1 MPINSLSDYSSLINN
16 TLLDQYSNSTN
27 SLNSTDSS
35 DFLKTNLLSG
45 LLSGAMS
52 QNNSS
57 SSSFSVMLQSLLT
70 SMQLKEN
77 ETVNTNL
84 PGVKLE
90 SLPTNFTEATRNY
103 GINSSINQY
112 YNSMLSNA
120 YGNNS
125 FSKVE
130 KITVKDKRIEDA
142 VNKAC
147 EKYNMDKNLVLSV
160 IKQESDFNPNS
171 KSHAGAMGL
180 MQLMPENCVEYGVSN
195 PYNIE
200 ENIDAGVRHLKDMIK
215 SQKGN
220 VILGLAAYNA
230 GPGTLRRRGVTSV
243 DHISKLPSETRNYV
257 KKVSAYYKS
266 L

>member
-1 MPINSLSDYSSLINN
+1 MPINSLNDYSYLINN
-16 TLLDQYSNSTN
+16 TLLDQYSNNT
-27 SLNSTDSS
+27 NSTDSN

-45 LLSGAMS
+45 LLNGSMS
-52 QNNSS
+52 QGSS
-57 SSSFSVMLQSLLT
+57 SNSSFSVLLQSLLT
-70 SMQLKEN
+70 SMQIKEN
-77 ETVNTNL
+77 QSVNTNL
-84 PGVKLE
+84 HGVKLE
-90 SLPTNFTEATRNY
+90 SLPTNFTETNRDY
-103 GINSSINQY
+103 GIGSSINQY
-112 YNSMLSNA
+112 YTSLISNT

-125 FSKVE
+125 LSNVE
-130 KITVKDKRIEDA
+130 KIVIKDKRIEDA

-147 EKYNMDKNLVLSV
+147 EKYNMDKKLVLAV
-160 IKQESDFNPNS
+160 IKQESDFNPNT

-230 GPGTLRRRGVTSV
+230 GPGTLKRRGVTSV

-257 KKVSAYYKS
+257 KKVSSYYKT